1 MQLRPFWDDGFAGT
15 GVRVGVFDTG
25 IPTGHTHFKNVKL
38 RTDWTH
44 EGTLE
49 DKLGHGSHVAGCIAS
64 AFEECPGVAPN
75 AEIYTFKVFT
85 NDQVSYTAWY
95 LDAFNYAIAVGIHL
109 LNLSIGGP
117 DFDDY
122 AFIDKVHEVVAN
134 GITMIAAIGNDGPR
148 FGTLNNPGDELDV
161 IGIGAMSYEK
171 KVAHF
176 SSRGTTSRDLRSGG
190 GGRFKPD
197 LVGYGVSVSSSR
209 MDRGCRD
216 LSGTSVASPVITGA
230 AALLASMVPED
241 VRWQVLNPG
250 SLKQILV
257 EGADRDI
264 EEHHHVRGVG
274 LFDPA
279 GSVQVLKAYR
289 PRASLIPD
297 ALDFTLP
304 AMWPHNFDKLY
315 ATRLPYIVNATIV
328 NGMGVSGALENAPA
342 FVPADE
348 GGRLLELRFA
358 YPEML
363 WPYSGYLG
371 VHITVKDEGRA
382 FEGAASG
389 EIVFTVVS
397 PPQGSETENRRST
410 VRVPLRVEIVPTPP
424 KEKRILWDQFRN
436 IQFPPGYIPRDYQGS
451 DQLDWLGDH
460 PHNNFQTVW
469 RHLRSQGFYVEVST
483 NPATC
488 FDGANYGHIW
498 IVDPEEE
505 FFSEELAKLR
515 RDVEEHGARLTV
527 FSEWFDKAHMEKV
540 RFYDDNTRSFWTPA
554 TGGSNVPA
562 LNDLLRPWGAE
573 ISGKGQMTSDKF
585 LSLEGRKH
593 KLSFFSP
600 LARWPEGAYLQKA
613 DDTNQAV
620 LRVLKAG
627 AGLVTV
633 MADSSPLDD
642 AYSGRTADGVG
653 VLLDGLFRLQDQV
666 AAGTVSEGG
675 LLTANWTAPG
685 TPALAVRPADIDF
698 AFLSKVAGKLPT
710 CGCGADPARRGP
722 SAPLSGGCHE
732 PARPEHHTDVGPSSF
747 RRTLPLSKRGYKTDL
762 VGAGLSMVGVKK
774 KASPLLHRASKHSSK
789 PKLVEGTPTYELE
802 HKTALWQG
810 VGLGLVVVL
819 TVQFRRRRGRAR
831 GRTWRS

>member
-1 MQLRPFWDDGFAGT
+1 M
-15 GVRVGVFDTG
+15 
-25 IPTGHTHFKNVKL
+25 
-38 RTDWTH
+38 
-44 EGTLE
+44 
-49 DKLGHGSHVAGCIAS
+49 
-64 AFEECPGVAPN
+64 
-75 AEIYTFKVFT
+75 
-85 NDQVSYTAWY
+85 
-95 LDAFNYAIAVGIHL
+95 FNYAIAVGIHL
-109 LNLSIGGP
+109 LNMSIGGP
-117 DFDDY
+117 DCDDY
-122 AFIDKVHEVVAN
+122 AFVDKVHEVVAN
-134 GITMIAAIGNDGPR
+134 GITIIAAIGNDGPR

-161 IGIGAMSYEK
+161 IGIGAMAYNK
-171 KVAHF
+171 KVARF
-176 SSRGTTSRDLRSGG
+176 SSRGITSRDLRTGG

-197 LVGYGVSVSSSR
+197 LMGYGVSVSSSR
-209 MDRGCRD
+209 TSRGCRE

-241 VRWQVLNPG
+241 VRWRVLNPG

-257 EGADRDI
+257 EGAVRDI

-274 LFDPA
+274 LFDLA

-304 AMWPHNFDKLY
+304 VMWPHNFDKLY

-382 FEGAASG
+382 FEGPASG

-397 PPQGSETENRRST
+397 PQQGSETESRRST

-436 IQFPPGYIPRDYQGS
+436 IQFPPGYIPRDYLGS
-451 DQLDWLGDH
+451 DQLDWQGDH
-460 PHNNFQTVW
+460 PHNNFQSVW
-469 RHLRSQGFYVEVST
+469 RHLRSRGFYVEVST

-505 FFSEELAKLR
+505 FFPEELAKLR

-527 FSEWFDKAHMEKV
+527 FAEWFDKAYMEKA

-573 ISGKGQMTSDKF
+573 ISGKGQTTSTSH
-585 LSLEGRKH
+585 LSLGGKKH
-593 KLSFFSP
+593 TLSAFGL

-613 DDTNQAV
+613 DDTNQGV
-620 LRVLKAG
+620 LGVFKAG

-633 MADSSPLDD
+633 MTDTSPLDD
-642 AYSGRTADGVG
+642 AFSGKPPNADGVREI
-653 VLLDGLFRLQDQV
+653 LDGLFQLQDQV
-666 AAGTVSEGG
+666 AAGTASKDG
-675 LLTANWTAPG
+675 LLAANWTAPG
-685 TPALAVRPADIDF
+685 TPTPAVRPADIDF
-698 AFLSKVAGKLPT
+698 AFLSKVAGKRPA

-722 SAPLSGGCHE
+722 PAPLSGGCHE
-732 PARPEHHTDVGPSSF
+732 PARLEHHTDVGASSF
-747 RRTLPLSKRGYKTDL
+747 RRTQPLSKPGYAADL

-774 KASPLLHRASKHSSK
+774 KESPLLHRTSKHSSA
-789 PKLVEGTPTYELE
+789 PKLVEGAPTYELE

-831 GRTWRS
+831 GRTRWS